1 MQEPWVEKYKPRKLR
16 EIISQPEAIRAIL
29 EWADGWRKGKP
40 KRRALLFYGQ
50 AGTGKTAAAE
60 ALSSEMGWDLIAL
73 NASDTRTFEVISR
86 VAGTAAT
93 TGTLLEGA
101 AGKRL
106 VVLDEADNV
115 HGVADRGGYKA
126 IAELIESAQNPV
138 VLVAIDRYAI
148 PSNIREMCIEV
159 GFRRLSQE
167 AIVKELSRVCR
178 AERIEVDPRVL
189 NVIAENSRGDLRS
202 AFNDLQA
209 VASDRRRVSLG
220 EVTLYLRDREASIF
234 DVLRQLTQVSSCRQA
249 RELLW
254 TLDRPPDDAID
265 WIDENIPRMLTDP
278 ADLVRAYAAISRADL
293 FLSRARRRQAYRMWG
308 YASDLM
314 TAGVA
319 LSRRGKLKYV
329 RFQAPSSGILYRRTS
344 AARAVR
350 DSLARK
356 IAARCHV
363 SSRDARGHFIPYF
376 GIIFKRDR
384 KTGERIAAE
393 LELGD
398 AEVDYLA
405 KAV

>member
-1 MQEPWVEKYKPRKLR
+1 ME
-16 EIISQPEAIRAIL
+16 
-29 EWADGWRKGKP
+29 
-40 KRRALLFYGQ
+40 
-50 AGTGKTAAAE
+50 GTGKTAAAE

-73 NASDTRTFEVISR
+73 NASDTRTFEVIRR

-101 AGKRL
+101 TGRRL

-115 HGVADRGGYKA
+115 YGGADRGGYRA
-126 IAELIESAQNPV
+126 IAELIESAQNPA
-138 VLVAIDRYAI
+138 VLVATYRYSI

-167 AIVKELSRVCR
+167 AIVKELGRVCK

-202 AFNDLQA
+202 ALNDLQA
-209 VASDRRRVSLG
+209 VASGRRKVSLG
-220 EVTLYLRDREASIF
+220 EVTLYLRDRKASIF
-234 DVLRQLTQVSSCRQA
+234 DMLRQLTHVSSCKQA

-278 ADLVRAYAAISRADL
+278 ADLVRAYSAISRADL
-293 FLSRARRRQAYRMWG
+293 FLSRAKRRQAYRMWG
-308 YASDLM
+308 YASNLM

-319 LSRRGKLKYV
+319 LSRKGRLRYV
-329 RFQAPSSGILYRRTS
+329 RFQAPSSGMLYRRTA

-350 DSLARK
+350 DGLAKK
-356 IAARCHV
+356 IASRCHV
-363 SSRDARGHFIPYF
+363 SSRDARGHFIPYLSV
-376 GIIFKRDR
+376 IFKRD
-384 KTGERIAAE
+384 KKAASKIASE
-393 LELGD
+393 LELSQ
-398 AEVDYLA
+398 AEIGYLTSG
-405 KAV
+405 

>member
-1 MQEPWVEKYKPRKLR
+1 MEKYKPRRLR
-16 EIISQPEAIRAIL
+16 EVIGQPEAIHTIL

-40 KRRALLFYGQ
+40 KKHALLFYGP
-50 AGTGKTAAAE
+50 AGTGKTVAAE
-60 ALSSEMGWDLIAL
+60 ALSGEMGWDLIAL
-73 NASDTRTFEVISR
+73 NASDTRTFEVIKR

-126 IAELIESAQNPV
+126 IAELVESAQNPV
-138 VLVAIDRYAI
+138 VLVATDRYAI

-159 GFRRLSQE
+159 GFRRLSQD
-167 AIVKELSRVCR
+167 AIVKELGRVCR
-178 AERIEVDPRVL
+178 AERVEVDPRVL
-189 NVIAENSRGDLRS
+189 SVIAENCRGDLRS
-202 AFNDLQA
+202 ALNDLQA
-209 VASDRRRVSLG
+209 VASGRRKVSLG
-220 EVTLYLRDREASIF
+220 EVTLYLRDRGASIF
-234 DVLRQLTQVSSCRQA
+234 DVLRQLPHVSSCKQA

-265 WIDENIPRMLTDP
+265 WIDENVPRMLTDP

-293 FLSRARRRQAYRMWG
+293 FLSRAKRRQAYRMWG

-319 LSRRGKLKYV
+319 LSRKGRLKYV
-329 RFQAPSSGILYRRTS
+329 RFQAPSSGILYRRTA

-350 DSLARK
+350 DGLARK
-356 IAARCHV
+356 IASCCHV
-363 SSRDARGHFIPYF
+363 SSRDARRHFVPYF
-376 GIIFKRDR
+376 SVIFKRDR
-384 KTGERIAAE
+384 KAASKIASEFELSQAE
-393 LELGD
+393 IG
-398 AEVDYLA
+398 YLTSG
-405 KAV
+405 